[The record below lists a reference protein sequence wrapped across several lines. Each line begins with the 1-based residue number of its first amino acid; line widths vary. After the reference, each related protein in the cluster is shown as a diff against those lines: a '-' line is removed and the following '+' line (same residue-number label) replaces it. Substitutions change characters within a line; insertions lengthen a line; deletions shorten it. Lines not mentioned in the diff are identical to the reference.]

1 MYIDNI
7 ILKDTNEE
15 ILPHV
20 DKLFPHS
27 SYYVEPDKF
36 PGKNIPWHWHEDLE
50 IMYVV
55 QGEMELKTAN
65 KTYILSPGNSAFINT
80 NILHFQ
86 NPIGNVK
93 VITLNQVFHASII
106 YGNINSVFYAKY
118 VKPLLS
124 CKELDIMIF
133 GQELVVDRKITQLIK
148 LSQDLSDEKKPG
160 YEIDVRNALSS
171 MIFLIYEKASDTIN
185 AKKLTS
191 SQGEE
196 RLKIMMEY
204 LHNNYMNKITLLDIS
219 YAANISERE
228 AIRTFNNVLQISP
241 FTYLMQYRIRRAAM
255 LLSETNVPISQIAY
269 DCGFC
274 SNSYFG
280 KEFKKI
286 MGMTA
291 LEYRKSGWLNI

>member
-1 MYIDNI
+1 MNIDKL

-15 ILPHV
+15 ILPHA

-27 SYYVEPDKF
+27 SYYVEPEKF

-50 IMYVV
+50 ILYVL
-55 QGEMELKTAN
+55 QGEIEVRTVSN
-65 KTYILSPGNSAFINT
+65 THTLSSGDSAFINS
-80 NILHFQ
+80 NVLHYQ
-86 NPIGNVK
+86 KPTGNAK
-93 VITLNQVFHASII
+93 VITLNQVFHASLI
-106 YGNINSVFYAKY
+106 YGSINSVYYSKY
-118 VKPLLS
+118 VMPIMT

-133 GQELVVDRKITQLIK
+133 GQELVADRKITQLIK
-148 LSQDLSDEKKPG
+148 LSQDLADEKIPG
-160 YEIDVRNALSS
+160 YEIEVRNALSS
-171 MIFLIYEKASDTIN
+171 LILLIFEKASDTIS
-185 AKKLTS
+185 AKRHTS
-191 SQGEE
+191 SQGED

-228 AIRTFNNVLQISP
+228 AIRTFNNVLNISP
-241 FTYLMQYRIRRAAM
+241 FTYLMQYRVRMAAT
-255 LLSETNVPISQIAY
+255 LLVETNNTISQIAY

-274 SNSYFG
+274 STSYFG

-291 LEYRKSGWLNI
+291 LEYRKSR